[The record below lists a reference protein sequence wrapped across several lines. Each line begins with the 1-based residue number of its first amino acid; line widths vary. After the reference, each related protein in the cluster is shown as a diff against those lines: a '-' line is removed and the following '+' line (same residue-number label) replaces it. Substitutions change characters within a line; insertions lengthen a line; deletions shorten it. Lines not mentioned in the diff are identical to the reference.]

1 MQEATPNS
9 TIRFGVFQL
18 DTRTRELY
26 KSGRSV
32 RLQDQPIR
40 VLLTLL
46 EQPGELVS
54 REELRRRIW
63 PNEDFGDFDHAVSVA
78 VAKIRAALSDDAD
91 SPRFVETLPRRGY
104 RFIFPVQPSAEHA
117 LPGSGAPAA
126 AISTSEIA
134 AHSPTAAVSEAAPRV
149 RRASGRVTWLSA
161 LLVIV
166 AAAGILIWRFG
177 FSRPAKL
184 AETDTVV
191 LAEFANSTGEPL
203 FDRTL
208 RRGLGIALE
217 QSPYLK
223 ILSDDQIEKTLGFM
237 KRAANTMLTA
247 DVAREVCRRT
257 SSAAVLNGA
266 IDRVGPQYVI
276 ALRAINCQS
285 GQLLGET
292 EYRAADKNR
301 VLDALGDAS
310 AEIRKQLGE
319 SIASVKKSDK
329 PLAEAS
335 TSSIDALQAYT
346 LAMYDDDDDAAMA
359 LFRRATALDP
369 HFALA
374 YLQIADMYTARG
386 QADGAI
392 PNFKKAFEFRTQA
405 SEWEHLL
412 IESRYE
418 ENVTGNM
425 ERAHESYEIRARLYP
440 NDSSAV
446 EGAGGVY
453 MMSGQYDRALEAE
466 REAAKIAPENA
477 GFDSSAVVFALFANR
492 VQEAHELNARAI
504 AKGLDNP
511 GNKYMLAF
519 VDNDASA
526 MEKAVSASK
535 GSSFEE
541 GTVTLQSDTEA
552 HAGHLQKSRE
562 LEKQVLEL
570 CEKKNHIEEGA
581 EWRLNGALREAE
593 FGTSAKAKELSKRS
607 LELAPTRDVKILAA
621 IALARAGDADRAE
634 QLAEEVG
641 RLNPQNTQI
650 QRYWLPTARA
660 AIQLDRK
667 NPEKAIEALQPA
679 LDFELGFIYP
689 ETQLNAFLYPAY
701 LRGVAFL
708 KLGRPKEAASEFQK
722 FEEHRTLVLNNP
734 LSALAKLQI
743 GRAYAMQGD
752 ATNSR
757 AAYEDFLNLWKDA
770 DPDIPIFQQA
780 KAEFAK
786 LH

>member
-1 MQEATPNS
+1 MQVPS
-9 TIRFGVFQL
+9 QRSPICFGMFEL
-18 DTRTRELY
+18 DPQTGELRKNGTR
-26 KSGRSV
+26 V
-32 RLQDQPIR
+32 RLQDQPLK
-40 VLLTLL
+40 VLRALL
-46 EQPGELVS
+46 EEPGAMVS
-54 REELRRRIW
+54 REELKRRIW
-63 PNEDFGDFDHAVSVA
+63 PEENFGDFDHAVNVA
-78 VAKIRAALSDDAD
+78 VAKIRVALAD
-91 SPRFVETLPRRGY
+91 SADAPRYVETLPRRGY
-104 RFIFPVQPSAEHA
+104 RFIFPVQPSMDR
-117 LPGSGAPAA
+117 LPLASGLEIGQ
-126 AISTSEIA
+126 ISTEIA
-134 AHSPTAAVSEAAPRV
+134 ADAPRGDAGETAPDI
-149 RRASGRVTWLSA
+149 RRKSSRIMWLSS
-161 LLVIV
+161 LLTIVAV
-166 AAAGILIWRFG
+166 AAALVWGIALR
-177 FSRPAKL
+177 RPAKL
-184 AETDTVV
+184 AEKSTVV
-191 LAEFANSTGEPL
+191 LAEFANSTGEPV

-208 RRGLGIALE
+208 PRGLGIALE

-223 ILSDDQIEKTLGFM
+223 ILSGDQIEKTLSFM
-237 KRAANTMLTA
+237 KRAANTPLTSEI
-247 DVAREVCRRT
+247 AREVCRRT
-257 SSAAVLNGA
+257 SSAAVLDGA
-266 IDRVGPQYVI
+266 IDRVGSQYVL
-276 ALRAINCQS
+276 AVKATNCQS
-285 GQLLGET
+285 GQPLGET
-292 EYRAADKNR
+292 EFRAADKDG
-301 VLDALGDAS
+301 VLDALGKAS
-310 AEIRKQLGE
+310 SEIRHQLGE

-346 LAMYDDDDDAAMA
+346 LWNYEDDDDAAMN
-359 LFRRATALDP
+359 LLRRATTLDP

-374 YLQIADMYTARG
+374 YLQMADMYAARG
-386 QADGAI
+386 EADGAI
-392 PNFKKAFEFRTQA
+392 ANLKKAFEFRTQA
-405 SEWEHLL
+405 SDWERLL

-418 ENVTGNM
+418 ENVTGDM
-425 ERAHESYEIRARLYP
+425 EKAHESYEIRARLYP
-440 NDSSAV
+440 NDPSAV
-446 EGAGGVY
+446 GGAAGIYVV
-453 MMSGQYDRALEAE
+453 SGQFDRVLEAE
-466 REAAKIAPENA
+466 REAAKIAPKNA
-477 GFDSSAVVFALFANR
+477 ESDSGAVVFALFANR

-504 AKGLDNP
+504 AKGLDDP

-526 MEKAVSASK
+526 MEKAVNVSR

-593 FGTSAKAKELSKRS
+593 FGMSAKAKELSKRS

-641 RLNPQNTQI
+641 RLNPLNTQI

-667 NPEKAIEALQPA
+667 NPAKAIEALQSA
-679 LDFELGFIYP
+679 ADLELGLIYP
-689 ETQLNAFLYPAY
+689 TLEANAFLYPVY

-708 KLGRPKEAASEFQK
+708 KLGRPKEAAAEFQK
-722 FEEHRTLVLNNP
+722 FEDHKTLVLNNP
-734 LSALAKLQI
+734 LSALAKLGL

-752 ATNSR
+752 ITGSK
-757 AAYEDFLNLWKDA
+757 AAYEDFLNLWRSA